1 MLGKRSIEQNEDCDE
16 KEISDME
23 FSQMSRQERKRHREK
38 KRRSKVNAGFD
49 NLKAALIQIDPN
61 PSSLEGINRVDLIT
75 RAVALLKDLCEEN
88 KNLKLQRSQ
97 EQRNDLV
104 TLAIPY
110 LVPKEG
116 TPQQDGK

>member
-1 MLGKRSIEQNEDCDE
+1 MLGKRSIEQNEDE
-16 KEISDME
+16 KDMSDKE
-23 FSQMSRQERKRHREK
+23 FPQMSRQERKRHREK
-38 KRRSKVNAGFD
+38 KRRGKVNAGFD
-49 NLKAALIQIDPN
+49 DLKAALVQIDPD

-75 RAVALLKDLCEEN
+75 RTVAVLTELYEEN
-88 KNLKLQRSQ
+88 KNLKLQQSQ

-116 TPQQDGK
+116 KHQQDGK